1 MTTRIPILGEG
12 DLNVGDLLY
21 VDNMPT
27 YVWRIDRVHSET
39 KRVSISFQ
47 SCNHIGVWSIWHDIG
62 QSRFDE
68 FISTPTVDNIWY
80 KKCRQIL
87 QYDPAQQGDTD
98 DDI

>member
-21 VDNMPT
+21 VDSMPT
-27 YVWRIDRVHSET
+27 YVWRIDHVQSDTR
-39 KRVSISFQ
+39 RISLSFR
-47 SCNHIGVWSIWHDIG
+47 SHDYNGVWSTWHYIG
-62 QSRFDE
+62 YSRFDE
-68 FISTPTVDNIWY
+68 FISMPNRENIWY
-80 KKCRQIL
+80 KKHQML